1 MGTTIALGIFDGV
14 HTGHRRV
21 LENAAGYAAEHGAK
35 AAVCTFD
42 TSTISTKGADFLPI
56 YSDEIKREKIQAL
69 GITEIHSLDF
79 TKVRDISS
87 ESFITDILVS
97 QLHAENVV
105 CGLDFRFGR
114 HASGGIEELEKAGQQ
129 LGFTLTVTDD
139 VSVGNRK
146 ISSSRIRTYI
156 REGNIKTANLL
167 LGDTYFIRGEV
178 IHGNRIG
185 TKMNYPTANIA
196 LDEKLVMPRYGVYAV
211 YSEINGRR
219 AAGAANVGVKPT
231 VGSDRP
237 LCEVHFF
244 DDMPSLYGDTLDIHF
259 VDFIRPEMRFDGV
272 DSLFEQIHYDEKI
285 IRKIL
290 SSTK

>member
-114 HASGGIEELEKAGQQ
+114 HASGGIEELEKILKNAE
-129 LGFTLTVTDD
+129 VVVEDEVD
-139 VSVGNRK
+139 SSK
-146 ISSSRIRTYI
+146 I
-156 REGNIKTANLL
+156 
-167 LGDTYFIRGEV
+167 
-178 IHGNRIG
+178 
-185 TKMNYPTANIA
+185 
-196 LDEKLVMPRYGVYAV
+196 
-211 YSEINGRR
+211 
-219 AAGAANVGVKPT
+219 NVGCKVKI
-231 VGSDRP
+231 
-237 LCEVHFF
+237 
-244 DDMPSLYGDTLDIHF
+244 LDIEYNEE
-259 VDFIRPEMRFDGV
+259 VEYKTY
-272 DSLFEQIHYDEKI
+272 SK
-285 IRKIL
+285 
-290 SSTK
+290 